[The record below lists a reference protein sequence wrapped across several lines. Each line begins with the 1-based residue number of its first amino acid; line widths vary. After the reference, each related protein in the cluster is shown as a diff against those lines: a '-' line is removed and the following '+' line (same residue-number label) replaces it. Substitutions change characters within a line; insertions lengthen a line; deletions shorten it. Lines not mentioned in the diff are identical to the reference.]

1 MKKVFAPIILLFG
14 VIFFASGIS
23 FLQVDNQTA
32 LFSAFVGAALILYAF
47 YLFRQSRR
55 GGKKNSRDEII
66 DKVRA
71 RVESQYDEDERKD

>member
-14 VIFFASGIS
+14 VIFFASGIT

-32 LFSAFVGAALILYAF
+32 LFSSFVGAALILYAF
-47 YLFRQSRR
+47 YLFRQTRK

-71 RVESQYDEDERKD
+71 RVESQYDNEDKRD